1 MITKGIRI
9 SQLVERKDLN
19 GKEIIPFQ
27 DGIHNGKLSIQ
38 SLIDY
43 IGDISDSDLELQ
55 ALIKIQKFVDTV

>member
-27 DGIHNGKLSIQ
+27 DGIHNVK
-38 SLIDY
+38 Y
-43 IGDISDSDLELQ
+43 IVLNRLYKGYI
-55 ALIKIQKFVDTV
+55 

>member
-27 DGIHNGKLSIQ
+27 DGIHNGKMSID

-43 IGDISDSDLELQ
+43 I
-55 ALIKIQKFVDTV
+55 

>member
-27 DGIHNGKLSIQ
+27 DDIHNGKLSI
-38 SLIDY
+38 
-43 IGDISDSDLELQ
+43 
-55 ALIKIQKFVDTV
+55 